1 MKRGALLV
9 LLIAIVAIGYFTVTK
24 LGGPAGASVVNTTDQ
39 ASKEDENPSVS
50 DNSAKKAVGEQIVSD
65 LTFTDIDGNVV
76 KVDPNKKT
84 ILHFIVTTGCTSCAA
99 SEAKLTKFANNPN
112 VNLVSIAIDPQN
124 DTKETTKEFM
134 KIAKANWPYTI
145 DKDQLLI
152 RKFNVTSID
161 TVVIVYQNKIIFSGV
176 NPSPAELE
184 KLLI

>member
-1 MKRGALLV
+1 
-9 LLIAIVAIGYFTVTK
+9 
-24 LGGPAGASVVNTTDQ
+24 
-39 ASKEDENPSVS
+39 
-50 DNSAKKAVGEQIVSD
+50 
-65 LTFTDIDGNVV
+65 
-76 KVDPNKKT
+76 
-84 ILHFIVTTGCTSCAA
+84 
-99 SEAKLTKFANNPN
+99 
-112 VNLVSIAIDPQN
+112 
-124 DTKETTKEFM
+124 M